1 MNHTQEDPDDPAG
14 IRVLLYAVRIFSGV
28 HRCEE
33 RMTKKLC
40 LQKLSFHSRIMAS
53 VGIIC
58 TGGRE
63 VNAKLM

>member
-1 MNHTQEDPDDPAG
+1 
-14 IRVLLYAVRIFSGV
+14 
-28 HRCEE
+28 
-33 RMTKKLC
+33 MTKKLC